1 MSNAN
6 DFHSYNVIYIVYD
19 RKNENHWSLLS
30 ICYSL
35 LGTETHVFFAYMFSC
50 INKIL
55 LTFCTDVTVE
65 EFFVHAVNIFIVNQ
79 RKDVFS

>member
-19 RKNENHWSLLS
+19 
-30 ICYSL
+30 YS
-35 LGTETHVFFAYMFSC
+35 EQKHMFSC